1 MDLLA
6 SKLKSVAF
14 PTKIQIPNETV
25 SPTLA
30 IMYLTYQANCL
41 LNGMVWL
48 LQVFLQRQEE
58 GEVPLP
64 GQEPQTF
71 QVLLTIKEVLMAFD

>member
-1 MDLLA
+1 MGW
-6 SKLKSVAF
+6 SVF
-14 PTKIQIPNETV
+14 
-25 SPTLA
+25 
-30 IMYLTYQANCL
+30 
-41 LNGMVWL
+41 

-71 QVLLTIKEVLMAFD
+71 KVFFTIKEVLIIEP